1 MRDWWVGS
9 DGVEYEKRADV
20 MIKQAEKFE
29 VYGVNLKVLYMYK
42 HTYVRRYKY
51 KYKNICIMYI
61 YV

>member
-29 VYGVNLKVLYMYK
+29 VYGVNLKVYICL
-42 HTYVRRYKY
+42 
-51 KYKNICIMYI
+51 NIYIYIYIYIYICMYI
-61 YV
+61 